1 MAAKLVPDTVALR
14 SEQTK
19 MNLLFSTLLLLFHLI

>member
-19 MNLLFSTLLLLFHLI
+19 MNLLFSTLLFHLI